1 MKNIVLMSLVFFLFQ
16 TSNAF
21 AYLDPGMISL
31 IFQGIIGFLA
41 ATVATFAIYW
51 NKIKEI
57 FKNYFNK
64 KDENKDKKK
73 N

>member
-1 MKNIVLMSLVFFLFQ
+1 
-16 TSNAF
+16 
-21 AYLDPGMISL
+21 MISI

-64 KDENKDKKK
+64 KNENKNEKKINSQLKITNIIKKK
-73 N
+73 FKYL

>member
-1 MKNIVLMSLVFFLFQ
+1 MKKIILVCILLNIFF
-16 TSNAF
+16 TKSAF